1 MGKKRVATKGSKA
14 GDGPKKGAGAFRLSR
29 KKLGAGVLQVQA
41 TFNNTKAILTDT
53 DGNAVAW
60 SSSGSLGF
68 KGARKST
75 PFAAAKVG
83 EMLGE
88 KAKALGL
95 SDVQVVVKGVGSGR
109 ESCIRA
115 FIGMCNASISSIKDT
130 TPMPFNGPRARK
142 PRRV

>member
-1 MGKKRVATKGSKA
+1 MGKKRVASKGSQA
-14 GDGPKKGAGAFRLSR
+14 GSGVKKGAGAFRLPR
-29 KKLGAGVLQVQA
+29 KKLPAGILTVQA
-41 TFNNTKAILTDT
+41 TFNNTKAILADLE
-53 DGNAVAW
+53 GNAVAW

-83 EMLGE
+83 EILGE

-95 SDVQVVVKGVGSGR
+95 SDVAVVVKGVGSGR

-115 FIGMCNASISSIKDT
+115 FVGMCNATITSIKDT
-130 TPMPFNGPRARK
+130 TPMPFNGPRPPK

>member
-1 MGKKRVATKGSKA
+1 MGKKRVPSKGLKA
-14 GDGPKKGAGAFRLSR
+14 GAGVKKGTGSFRLPR
-29 KKLGAGVLQVQA
+29 KKLPSGILQVQA
-41 TFNNTKAILTDT
+41 TFNNTKAILSDLE
-53 DGNAVAW
+53 GNAVAW

-83 EMLGE
+83 EILGE

-95 SDVQVVVKGVGSGR
+95 GEVRVIVKGVGAGR
-109 ESCIRA
+109 ESCIRS
-115 FIGMCNASISSIKDT
+115 FIGVCNATIEHITDA
-130 TPMPFNGPRARK
+130 TPMPFNGPRAPK